1 MPGKNEALNI
11 TVNREGWMPTGDD
24 EGVTCVGSERP
35 KNRERSDEEEEV
47 NRNRYADN
55 PHNPHQDRCPECDHF
70 RGGCRL
76 HPRDPLSVEWDS
88 DRSLCRGRIMT
99 AQRALMSALATE
111 LFAPEVH
118 EVADAVLHHGT
129 LTVGW

>member
-1 MPGKNEALNI
+1 
-11 TVNREGWMPTGDD
+11 
-24 EGVTCVGSERP
+24 
-35 KNRERSDEEEEV
+35 
-47 NRNRYADN
+47 
-55 PHNPHQDRCPECDHF
+55 
-70 RGGCRL
+70 
-76 HPRDPLSVEWDS
+76 
-88 DRSLCRGRIMT
+88 MT